1 MCLLYSKLQ
10 GNLSTFFEVGT
21 PLLKNEMQNTQNQ
34 SVVL

>member
-21 PLLKNEMQNTQNQ
+21 PL
-34 SVVL
+34 VLTEGLALAIT